1 MYNNYESSLSSSKEY
16 IGVLNRRGVLLV
28 RESVAIYAFRTVLAV
43 LHTYIRFACAKCV
56 SNYTTIE
63 SKCTYEVKVMRRK

>member
-43 LHTYIRFACAKCV
+43 LHTYIRFACAKMCFQL
-56 SNYTTIE
+56 YYHRI
-63 SKCTYEVKVMRRK
+63 KVHI